1 MEVMPMKVWT
11 DPARDKLCDLIDA
24 LCNAP
29 SGTASDCFALL
40 EGEPL
45 MPCVDATLSAIFI
58 AASSW
63 EEIDEA
69 VENVLGSCGVQVLC
83 IMASEIPEIVSL
95 SAFPDDGMP
104 EECIADMIE
113 SRLRHWFKVRCDAF
127 DFWLSVYLTSGK
139 IATDT
144 CLADGTP
151 LVDIC
156 RKLVSS
162 SPATRERAR
171 RDLTLTRARGGDVL
185 RYFNYANRYLH

>member
-1 MEVMPMKVWT
+1 MI
-11 DPARDKLCDLIDA
+11 DSLCGTQA
-24 LCNAP
+24 
-29 SGTASDCFALL
+29 GTASECLALL

-45 MPCVDATLSAIFI
+45 TPYVDATLAAIFA
-58 AASSW
+58 AASSG

-69 VENVLGSCGVQVLC
+69 VENELGSCGVQALC
-83 IMASEIPEIVSL
+83 IMASEIPDIATSNDW
-95 SAFPDDGMP
+95 PDDGMI
-104 EECIADMIE
+104 EECIADMLE
-113 SRLRHWFKVRCDAF
+113 NRLRYWFKIRCAAF
-127 DFWLSVYLTSGK
+127 DFWLSVYLASGK

-162 SPATRERAR
+162 SPATRDRAR